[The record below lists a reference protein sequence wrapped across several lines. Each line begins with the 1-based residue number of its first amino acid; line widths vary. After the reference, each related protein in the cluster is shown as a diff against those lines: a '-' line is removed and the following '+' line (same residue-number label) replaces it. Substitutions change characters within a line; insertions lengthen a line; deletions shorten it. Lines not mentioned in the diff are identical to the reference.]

1 MPEAI
6 PPSPRLPNADSMVVR
21 VLSWLTDAV
30 VRHPHWFIWP
40 QLVLFVVCLL
50 YTVDKLQFDMDRN
63 NLLGS
68 DQKYHQNFLRYER
81 EFQAGQDVVT
91 VVESDSV
98 EKNRQFVERL
108 GRRMENEPQWFTNV
122 FYKGDLKLMGSKA
135 LLLETNEAQ
144 LAEMLQ
150 RLGEARPMIRN
161 FTQVTNLDS
170 LFGMVKRQFL
180 HASGELDTNTEA
192 TLKALP
198 VLTRILNSAAD
209 AVRRPGTP
217 PSPGVTALFDSGEEA
232 EASLYITFATN
243 RIYVVTAQPAHPD
256 SVEATVRRLR
266 ALVHETLVEVPGVN
280 VGITGGPVLEVDET
294 AQSKRDATFA
304 TVISL
309 ILCAGLFIY
318 AYSEVWRP
326 LKAVV
331 SLVIGLGY
339 TLGFATLVVG
349 HLNLLTVTFL
359 PILIGLAIDFGVHL
373 VTRYEEELRRGRT
386 EPEAMRKAIVFT
398 GQGIFT
404 GCFTTAGAFLAMW
417 LTNFRG
423 IQEMGLI
430 SGGGLL
436 ICLVPMMT
444 LFPVLL
450 LRARR
455 QTTDA
460 EAPTLAERRAR
471 IERLWLD
478 RPGLVTAITLTVTV
492 LALTQFPKVYF
503 DYNLLNLQTKGLPA
517 VEYERQLIDA
527 AGRSVLFGAVVADS
541 PQKAAALERKLTT
554 LPSVASVDSMARY
567 LTEDQTRKLALIRQ
581 IKEQLVD
588 IHFAPVDMRPVE
600 LRDLRLTLQYLQTY
614 LTMGG
619 SAAGKAGEREL
630 AQQLT
635 NVHDAIGRLRDA
647 MHNGDPAVVAH
658 KLSLFQQALFND
670 LHDTLAA
677 IAGQDASAP
686 LRAQDLPP
694 TLRNRFIG
702 KSGTNFLLQ
711 VNPKHDVWER
721 KNQEEFV
728 RELRSVDPDVT
739 GEPVQLLEYT
749 SLLKDSY
756 IQAAWYALGAIA
768 LLVLVHFRS
777 LPCLIMALL
786 PVLLGA
792 TWLVG
797 WMGFAGVPFNP
808 ANIMT
813 LPLVIGIGVTNGIHI
828 LNRFAE
834 EQRPSILAKSTGKA
848 VLVSALATMAG
859 FGSLIPGKHQGMS
872 SLGLVMASG
881 ACACMVAGLLFLP
894 TLLGWLAQRGWTMPN
909 KKPRGDHAQP
919 PLGSGG
925 TEAKPLG

>member
-150 RLGEARPMIRN
+150 RLAEARPMIRN

-209 AVRRPGTP
+209 AVHRPGTP

-243 RIYVVTAQPAHPD
+243 RIYVVTAQPAHAD
-256 SVEATVRRLR
+256 GAEAAVHRLR
-266 ALVHETLVEVPGVN
+266 VLVHETKVEVPGVN
-280 VGITGGPVLEVDET
+280 VGITGGPVLEVDEM
-294 AQSKRDATFA
+294 AQATRDATFA

-309 ILCAGLFIY
+309 VLCAGLFIY

-326 LKAVV
+326 LKAMV

-430 SGGGLL
+430 SGAGLL

-450 LRARR
+450 LRSRP
-455 QTTDA
+455 QTADA
-460 EAPTLAERRAR
+460 EAPMLVERRAR

-478 RPGLVTAITLTVTV
+478 RPGLVTGITLAVTA

-517 VEYERQLIDA
+517 VEYERQLIAA
-527 AGRSVLFGAVVADS
+527 AGRSVLFGAVVTDS
-541 PQKAAALERKLTT
+541 PQKAAELERKLVA
-554 LPSVASVDSMARY
+554 LPSVASVDSMAHY

-588 IHFAPVDMRPVE
+588 IHFAPVDTRLVE

-619 SAAGKAGEREL
+619 EAAGKAGELAL

-635 NVHDAIGRLRDA
+635 NVHDGIARLRDA
-647 MHNGDPAVVAH
+647 MHNGDPAVVAR

-677 IAGQDASAP
+677 IASQDAGAP

-702 KSGTNFLLQ
+702 KSGTDFLLQ

-728 RELRSVDPDVT
+728 RELRSVDLDVT

-749 SLLKDSY
+749 TLLKDSY

-777 LPCLIMALL
+777 LPCLVMALL

-872 SLGLVMASG
+872 SLGLVMAVG

-894 TLLGWLAQRGWTMPN
+894 TLLGWLAQRGWTMPT
-909 KKPRGDHAQP
+909 KKTQRR
-919 PLGSGG
+919 
-925 TEAKPLG
+925 